1 MKCSFTVTSS
11 ILFIN
16 NRTEADCSWEKG
28 IVSKRLKLDSSECH
42 ANFGGNNEARTINLP
57 QDYRRDFTVAEIWK
71 EKKNIVIIGHEETS
85 FVLYCTI
92 NAGTC
97 NLFNNR
103 TNSLILLQPGK
114 CIFWAWL
121 EYIQIINCSTANTHV
136 RIRTTANFTLYSR
149 YYKLYFKI
157 IL

>member
-1 MKCSFTVTSS
+1 MKCSFTVTSL

-16 NRTEADCSWEKG
+16 DRTEADCSWEKG

-114 CIFWAWL
+114 YIFL
-121 EYIQIINCSTANTHV
+121 SLIRVYSNNKLLFYSQYPCTDKDNCQFYLIQ
-136 RIRTTANFTLYSR
+136 
-149 YYKLYFKI
+149 
-157 IL
+157 

>member
-1 MKCSFTVTSS
+1 MSL

-16 NRTEADCSWEKG
+16 SRSEADYSWEKG
-28 IVSKRLKLDSSECH
+28 IVSKRLKLDTSECH

-92 NAGTC
+92 IPGTC

-103 TNSLILLQPGK
+103 TKSLILLQPGK
-114 CIFWAWL
+114 HIFL
-121 EYIQIINCSTANTHV
+121 SLIRVYSNNKYLLFCSQYPCTDKDNCQFHFIHN
-136 RIRTTANFTLYSR
+136 
-149 YYKLYFKI
+149 
-157 IL
+157 

>member
-1 MKCSFTVTSS
+1 MC
-11 ILFIN
+11 I
-16 NRTEADCSWEKG
+16 RDRG
-28 IVSKRLKLDSSECH
+28 IVSKRLKLDSSECR

-103 TNSLILLQPGK
+103 TKSLILLQPGK
-114 CIFWAWL
+114 YIFL
-121 EYIQIINCSTANTHV
+121 SLIRVYSNNKLFYSQYPCTDKDNCQFYFIQ
-136 RIRTTANFTLYSR
+136 
-149 YYKLYFKI
+149 
-157 IL
+157 